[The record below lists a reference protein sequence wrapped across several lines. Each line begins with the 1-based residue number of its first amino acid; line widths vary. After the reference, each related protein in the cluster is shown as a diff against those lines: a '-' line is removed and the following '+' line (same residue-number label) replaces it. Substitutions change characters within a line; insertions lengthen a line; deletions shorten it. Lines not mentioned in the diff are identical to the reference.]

1 MYIKIVNRNAVNL
14 EQHRKIGIG
23 TKVLK
28 GMQLEEIMSAF
39 CSLYESSTIEV
50 ILEPERFTME
60 NSKYKV
66 IVENYHVQMTKFLNF
81 ILKKKERFENT
92 VYWILEILEKAEQ
105 IVVLNKKTNQNI
117 EIKKDARESYRLL
130 LKR

>member
-28 GMQLEEIMSAF
+28 GMQLEEILSVF
-39 CSLYESSTIEV
+39 RSLYECSIIE
-50 ILEPERFTME
+50 IELEPERFIME

-66 IVENYHVQMTKFLNF
+66 IVENYHVEMTKFLNF
-81 ILKKKERFENT
+81 ILKKKEKFENCIF
-92 VYWILEILEKAEQ
+92 WILEILDKSERIM
-105 IVVLNKKTNQNI
+105 IVNKKTNQS
-117 EIKKDARESYRLL
+117 IKIQNDARESYRLR
-130 LKR
+130 LKK